1 MVKKG
6 ILQEILS
13 KAFYADDPSKY
24 IVTYRDF
31 EHFKQ
36 VTLLEFKSLSEDFQT
51 IPLSRITRIEKDSIV
66 LFKKKKDEN
75 M

>member
-13 KAFYADDPSKY
+13 KAFYADDPSTY

-31 EHFKQ
+31 EHYKQ
-36 VTLLEFKSLSEDFQT
+36 MNLLEFKFISEDFQT
-51 IPLSRITRIEKDSIV
+51 IPISRISKIEKNGVI
-66 LFKKKKDEN
+66 LFKKKKD
-75 M
+75 